1 MKLDLSIKGC
11 IGSKKIYKICNS
23 GRNEYCWKLNSACSI
38 WSCFFFLKLVATK
51 RLLFLGQRSLIKDK
65 TQTAVIN
72 ILSFCNSLNL
82 TFVCYSTYIFKS
94 YHKCPLKQMTKLHH
108 WTKKWIY
115 QGSQITA
122 NVQQIPHLHNFAQ
135 EQRLILHQICYPQQ

>member
-23 GRNEYCWKLNSACSI
+23 GRNEHCWKLNSACSI
-38 WSCFFFLKLVATK
+38 WSCFFFLKLKLVATK

-94 YHKCPLKQMTKLHH
+94 YHKCPSKQMTKLHIFY
-108 WTKKWIY
+108 KRSGNENK
-115 QGSQITA
+115 
-122 NVQQIPHLHNFAQ
+122 NLK
-135 EQRLILHQICYPQQ
+135 ILNSNEYKI